1 MWPLVLE
8 ESNPQVSGAEASAQ
22 TGSRE
27 SRKSSLLGGWRR
39 RCLYL
44 SGCPPTSA
52 LEACHLASGFYPQPR
67 PPKSSA
73 TRPERQGWDA
83 RPQKWSWARQD
94 EVAIGRWW
102 KETVTTPEEAAHAEA
117 KVLLEA
123 GPEFCGGTVDWKDME
138 TLTSRMRS
146 GFRKSKELSRHSE
159 RRGGDGTTGYGV

>member
-1 MWPLVLE
+1 MSVPLRLPAYFGTRSLSLGVWIL
-8 ESNPQVSGAEASAQ
+8 PSA
-22 TGSRE
+22 
-27 SRKSSLLGGWRR
+27 
-39 RCLYL
+39 
-44 SGCPPTSA
+44 
-52 LEACHLASGFYPQPR
+52 R

-83 RPQKWSWARQD
+83 RPQSWSWARQD

-159 RRGGDGTTGYGV
+159 RRGGAGTTGYGV